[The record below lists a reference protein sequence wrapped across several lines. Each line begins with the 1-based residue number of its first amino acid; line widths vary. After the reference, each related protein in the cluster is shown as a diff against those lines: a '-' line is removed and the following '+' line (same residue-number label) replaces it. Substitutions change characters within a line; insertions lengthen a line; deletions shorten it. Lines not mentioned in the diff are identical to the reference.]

1 MDIKVKTKKV
11 GGWEKDKWENYIRNK
26 SETYKEKKKTAIQ
39 MKVEKEKCR
48 LKIMSTGAM

>member
-26 SETYKEKKKTAIQ
+26 SETYKEKKNSHSDESRKGE
-39 MKVEKEKCR
+39 M
-48 LKIMSTGAM
+48 